1 MSTSGMEGL
10 RILSEPAPCVARQN
24 TERRSAIRNRLASTL
39 TTIEIVADWL
49 TVVMAVHAVSWAYH
63 RLYLGQGA
71 TYPSFAVAYVSVAM
85 ATLVVLLLDRDGAYH
100 PCNSMLRIKETER
113 SLRVSFEAFLFVLLG
128 TFVVHA
134 PFSRWVFFLVVLSVP
149 PLQAVE
155 KQILYVGVRSLRAR
169 GIGTQNVTI
178 YGAGLSGRRIF
189 SALVRSPKLGLTP
202 VLLVDDDPNLEGY
215 IVREDAYRRA
225 HSLKVVAGPVSQKL
239 LQKHRCDWLI
249 IAIPGLNREKFTA
262 AHQAADA
269 ARMQLAFAPRDTTFS
284 SASMEHADL
293 DGILLNVVGPSEN
306 SWCYEGL
313 KRFFDV
319 AGALIFSL
327 LCFPLAIVIAILVR
341 ADSSGPI
348 LFRQQRV
355 GKDGQL
361 FGLLKFRSM
370 CVEAPAYALSPV
382 AASDPRITR
391 IGRILRRT
399 SLDELPQLINVLRGE
414 MSLVGPRPEMP
425 FIAREYTDVQRRRLD
440 VMPGIT
446 GLWQLS
452 ADRALLIHQN
462 IQYDMYYIENRSFFL
477 DLAILLHTPL
487 CQLRGI

>member
-1 MSTSGMEGL
+1 MSTFGMEGL
-10 RILSEPAPCVARQN
+10 RILSEPAPCVARPN
-24 TERRSAIRNRLASTL
+24 TERRSAIRNRLASAL

-49 TVVMAVHAVSWAYH
+49 TVVLAVHGVYWAYH
-63 RLYLGQGA
+63 ALSLGRGA
-71 TYPSFAVAYVSVAM
+71 LYPSFALAYISVAM
-85 ATLVVLLLDRDGAYH
+85 ATLVVLLLDRNGAYH

-128 TFVVHA
+128 TFFVHA
-134 PFSRWVFFLVVLSVP
+134 PFSRWVFLLVMLSVP
-149 PLQAVE
+149 LLQAVE
-155 KQILYVGVRSLRAR
+155 KQILFVGVRGLRAC
-169 GIGTQNVTI
+169 GIGTQNVAI
-178 YGAGLSGRRIF
+178 YGAGSSGRRVY

-202 VLLVDDDPNLEGY
+202 VLLVDDDPNLEGR
-215 IVREDAYRRA
+215 IIHEDAYRRA
-225 HSLKVVAGPVSQKL
+225 HSLKVVAGPISQKL
-239 LQKHRCDWLI
+239 LERHACDWLI

-262 AHQAADA
+262 ARQTADA
-269 ARMQLAFAPRDTTFS
+269 ARIQLAFAPREATFPS
-284 SASMEHADL
+284 TNMQHADL
-293 DGILLNVVGPSEN
+293 DGILLNVVGPAEC
-306 SWCYEGL
+306 SWWYEGL

-319 AGALIFSL
+319 AGGLLFSL
-327 LCFPLAIVIAILVR
+327 LCFPLALVIAILVR
-341 ADSSGPI
+341 ADSPGPV

-355 GKDGQL
+355 GKHGEL

-370 CVEAPAYALSPV
+370 CSEAPAYALSPI

-399 SLDELPQLINVLRGE
+399 SLDELPQLINVLKGE

-425 FIAREYTDVQRRRLD
+425 FIARDYNDAQRRRLE

-452 ADRALLIHQN
+452 ADRAFLIHQN
-462 IQYDMYYIENRSFFL
+462 IQYDMYYIENRSFFM
-477 DLAILLHTPL
+477 DLAILLHTPM